1 MCTYTKA
8 ESVQR
13 VRQRLTL
20 TTLWYFLDWPG
31 ALWINLPLTSPL
43 RPGDPARTFV
53 VKTAFTWL
61 DHRDNSSGDTLTL
74 LCRLRGCDPGRPTA
88 AVVTEFLAFGV
99 RAGLICADELSAEMP
114 AEKPECQNVGISE
127 PPSAR
132 PNVSRYD
139 TFRARA
145 REEKAAKSGYVT
157 REEELMETDSPYT
170 RAKKVGKKSA
180 DDLLALVPVD
190 LPILQADLVTSARR
204 PELTRRYIGI
214 L

>member
-1 MCTYTKA
+1 MSL
-8 ESVQR
+8 EREELLQR
-13 VRQRLTL
+13 IRQSFTL
-20 TTLWYFLDWPG
+20 AALCQLLKLPG
-31 ALWINLPLTSPL
+31 EVWTNYPLCSPF

-53 VKTAFTWL
+53 IKTAFTWL
-61 DHRDNSSGDTLTL
+61 DHRDNSSGDALTL

-88 AVVTEFLAFGV
+88 AVVDEFLALGL
-99 RAGLICADELSAEMP
+99 RAGLIRADELSDELP
-114 AEKPECQNVGISE
+114 AEEPIVKNVGMSE
-127 PPSAR
+127 PPPSP
-132 PNVSRYD
+132 PNVTLFD
-139 TFRARA
+139 TSPRARA